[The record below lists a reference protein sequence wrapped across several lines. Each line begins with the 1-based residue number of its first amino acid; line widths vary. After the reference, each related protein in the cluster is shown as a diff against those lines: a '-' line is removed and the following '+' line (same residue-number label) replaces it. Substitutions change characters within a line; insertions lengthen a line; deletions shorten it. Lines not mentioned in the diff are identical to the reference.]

1 MGEAVG
7 GEMADYLY
15 LAEFADRG
23 GFISSSLKLQDVEL
37 EAERSADKFNT
48 IVKITKARVEW
59 DGKESKWVVVGK
71 WTSEKS
77 VKPYRLRRKSNPFL
91 QELVSGLTT
100 GTGMGVAA
108 GITAPIAVELVKKAG
123 RQIGIGKGKGKRKK
137 QGNKGNPAESLQEAE
152 ELSSSFHGRP
162 VQEIYT
168 EEEVV
173 DYRTN
178 LAGLGQLRELEILD
192 RTGKYSIPISFDY
205 GRSGRGIGRGVTLA
219 SDPDGTQLLLVG
231 GNQKLDLD
239 KLDVPK
245 KEQGKDMVEVG
256 EVLTVS
262 YFTDKHH
269 LSGPSSQKNGCEYI
283 HTFGEKGGAR
293 PVLVYDRLSKGMVL
307 VGGEYKVVEEGIV
320 D

>member
-108 GITAPIAVELVKKAG
+108 GITAPIAVEFMKKAG
-123 RQIGIGKGKGKRKK
+123 RQIGIGKKGKRR
-137 QGNKGNPAESLQEAE
+137 QGNRGNPSESIDEASD
-152 ELSSSFHGRP
+152 LSESFHGRP
-162 VQEIYT
+162 VRETYT
-168 EEEVV
+168 EEETE
-173 DYRTN
+173 DYRIH

-192 RTGKYSIPISFDY
+192 RTGEYSIPISFN
-205 GRSGRGIGRGVTLA
+205 GSTGKAGSRGVTLA

-245 KEQGKDMVEVG
+245 AEQGKDMVEVG

-307 VGGEYKVVEEGIV
+307 VGGEYRVVEEGIV